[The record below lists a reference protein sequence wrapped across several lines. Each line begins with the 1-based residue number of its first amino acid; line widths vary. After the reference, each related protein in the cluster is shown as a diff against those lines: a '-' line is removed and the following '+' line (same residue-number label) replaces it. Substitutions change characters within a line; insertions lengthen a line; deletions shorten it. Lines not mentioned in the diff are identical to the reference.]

1 MAAGRNTL
9 SLAAIASV
17 MGACAL
23 LFFFALEGATENPT
37 DLSDT
42 RGIPAVTMYT
52 VMLIILTAA
61 SVALTGLGCLF
72 QTLLRRR
79 AFKWRLGG
87 YVLANVLLFLTSL
100 LGALVAAIYTY
111 DTIPGVLGGL
121 LFVFALVLVLIGV
134 PRKSE

>member
-23 LFFFALEGATENPT
+23 LFFFALEGVSENPN

-42 RGIPAVTMYT
+42 RGIPAVAMYT

-61 SVALTGLGCLF
+61 SVALTGLGYLF
-72 QTLLRRR
+72 QRLLRRR
-79 AFKWRLGG
+79 AFKWRIGVYALT
-87 YVLANVLLFLTSL
+87 NVLLFLTSL
-100 LGALVAAIYTY
+100 MGTFVAAIYTY
-111 DTIPGVLGGL
+111 DTIAGVLGGV
-121 LFVFALVLVLIGV
+121 LFVFSLVLVLIGF
-134 PRKSE
+134 PRKSG